1 MKYKMN
7 AEREV
12 TRLEGK
18 EQLYL
23 EGMISP
29 NSLIIDENLPPHSH
43 MKITHTHTHTHPHTV
58 PSQPPTHQPT
68 ESHYLKNGQKP
79 RVPASS
85 IRNAESQ
92 APPQT
97 YLIRVCILATL
108 TDDHINL

>member
-1 MKYKMN
+1 MN

-43 MKITHTHTHTHPHTV
+43 IQGIMKITHTHIHTHSYTHSALSATYT
-58 PSQPPTHQPT
+58 PTYWVSLFKERPETQGT
-68 ESHYLKNGQKP
+68 
-79 RVPASS
+79 S
-85 IRNAESQ
+85 I
-92 APPQT
+92 
-97 YLIRVCILATL
+97 I
-108 TDDHINL
+108 H